1 MLVAEPGLEAIE
13 VSGGLAGRNRTLNIQ
28 DGNPGG
34 SVWWERTL
42 RVVNDLIRHC
52 ADLEKDDRDDD
63 PYTVVYAATIKKLL
77 ICSLFE
83 LRGQFERIEKHLER
97 HRLLT
102 DRLRSKH
109 EHFFSLWDEIVH
121 LPSGPGSPGVDF
133 SDPQLDA
140 SSLLNRSEEFQD
152 LESESLLELANA
164 AEELA
169 HRIRAQLT
177 ELQQTQDLY

>member
-1 MLVAEPGLEAIE
+1 MVWREGIW
-13 VSGGLAGRNRTLNIQ
+13 TLNIE
-28 DGNPGG
+28 DRNPGG

-52 ADLEKDDRDDD
+52 ADLEKDDGYDD

-102 DRLRSKH
+102 DSLRSKRD
-109 EHFFSLWDEIVH
+109 HFISLWDEIVQ
-121 LPSGPGSPGVDF
+121 LRSGHGNLRVDF
-133 SDPQLDA
+133 SDSRLDA

-152 LESESLLELANA
+152 LESGSLLELADA

>member
-1 MLVAEPGLEAIE
+1 MAWREGFW
-13 VSGGLAGRNRTLNIQ
+13 TLNIE
-28 DGNPGG
+28 DRNSGG

-52 ADLEKDDRDDD
+52 ADLEKDDGEDD
-63 PYTVVYAATIKKLL
+63 PYTVAYATTIKKLL

-83 LRGQFERIEKHLER
+83 LRAQFERVEGHLER

-109 EHFFSLWDEIVH
+109 EHFISLWDEIVQ
-121 LPSGPGSPGVDF
+121 LRSGSGSSEIDF
-133 SDPQLDA
+133 SDPHLDT

-152 LESESLLELANA
+152 LESGSLLELADA